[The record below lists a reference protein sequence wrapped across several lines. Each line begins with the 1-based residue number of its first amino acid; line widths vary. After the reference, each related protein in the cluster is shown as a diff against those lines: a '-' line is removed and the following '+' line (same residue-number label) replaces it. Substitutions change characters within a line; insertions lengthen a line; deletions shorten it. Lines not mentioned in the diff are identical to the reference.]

1 MDTNEIYFE
10 KVSFDEFRETFEKGC
25 KIAPLG
31 MAEMRKIWE
40 AIPLPCRATAGSAG
54 YDFFLPYEIEVLP
67 EYPLT
72 VPTGIRAHMP
82 PGVVLAIV
90 PKSGLGFKYG
100 LRLRNSTGIVDSDY
114 YYSSNEGHIQTKLTT
129 EEPVRLPG
137 GAKFMQGIFLPYL
150 TTAND
155 AASGVRN
162 GGFGSTG
169 V

>member
-1 MDTNEIYFE
+1 MNTDEIFFE
-10 KVSFDEFRETFEKGC
+10 KVSFDEFRETVEKGGL
-25 KIAPLG
+25 IPPLAS
-31 MAEMRKIWE
+31 AELHKIWE
-40 AIPLPCRATAGSAG
+40 AIPMPCRATAGSAG

-72 VPTGIRAHMP
+72 VPTGIRCHMP

-114 YYSSNEGHIQTKLTT
+114 YYSSNEGHIQARLTA

>member
-1 MDTNEIYFE
+1 MNTNEIYFE
-10 KVSFDEFRETFEKGC
+10 KVSFDEFRETFEKGRQ
-25 KIAPLG
+25 IAPLG
-31 MAEMRKIWE
+31 VAETRKIWE

-72 VPTGIRAHMP
+72 LPTGIRCHMP

-114 YYSSNEGHIQTKLTT
+114 YYSSNEGHIQAKLTA

-137 GAKFMQGIFLPYL
+137 CAKFMQGIFLPYL
-150 TTAND
+150 TAAND
-155 AASGVRN
+155 TASGVRN

>member
-1 MDTNEIYFE
+1 MNTDEIYFE
-10 KVSFDEFRETFEKGC
+10 KVSFDEFRETVEKGRL
-25 KIAPLG
+25 IPPPAS
-31 MAEMRKIWE
+31 AELYKIWE

-72 VPTGIRAHMP
+72 VPTGIRCHMP

-114 YYSSNEGHIQTKLTT
+114 YYSSNEGHIQAKLTA